1 MNNFMVDV
9 DAYAVGSVVVARV
22 LQMDESL
29 RDKGVLVESG
39 GWSLRSVYKPELD
52 LWAKHWYIWGAAS
65 NKDEQVIVHDC
76 GTKKKARKAIKR
88 LARLLTIINGLD
100 ADLRTSVTKVWRVGA

>member
-29 RDKGVLVESG
+29 RDKGVLAESG
-39 GWSLRSVYKPELD
+39 KWSLRSAYEPELD
-52 LWAKHWYIWGAAS
+52 PWSKHWYIWGTGTD
-65 NKDEQVIVHDC
+65 KDEKVIVYDC
-76 GTKKKARKAIKR
+76 GTKKKARKAIQR

-100 ADLRTSVTKVWRVGA
+100 AELRKSVTKVWRVGA